1 MVEFWAQ
8 PFRMFQ
14 NELSVILSCKYVN
27 RIVPTLF
34 LGKMIRFDIFSGCLL
49 LFSAE
54 IVETKTK
61 QKNKKNIFC
70 CARRK
75 KCLKGSQMDRG

>member
-49 LFSAE
+49 LFAAE

-61 QKNKKNIFC
+61 QKNKKKFVV
-70 CARRK
+70 
-75 KCLKGSQMDRG
+75 RGGKNA